1 VLQAAGAGTF
11 GPRRL
16 SAIILVVSL
25 LVASPAGA
33 GHEMTFYPSFYPQE
47 ISVRFVEP
55 PGAAAL
61 LAKNALHA
69 YAGVDAGG
77 GARSLRHMESLQG
90 YVVLTFRPGA
100 TAFAEA
106 AARCAAAAAVGR
118 ALGPRAPFVAHPYA
132 VTPYHDDFVHHFDLA
147 QASGE
152 RTPGALPRIS
162 AGGTLGAA
170 LQSAG
175 VARATADADAVL
187 EEVSVSAL
195 RAPVETHLGGWH
207 GPPWIKE
214 GWFHAWLLHAPALP
228 AAARRAAEE
237 LLRRRTELTYQP
249 PAERVA
255 LERRLVSAASA
266 GCERVVLGYTLRRE
280 PLNDDYSEGVEN
292 VAVDGQS
299 GIATPIFVRTVKLK
313 DFPWNGWLHTGTAPP
328 ARAAWNPIAGFTD
341 DGGRMVWAAV
351 GDPAMLLDP
360 DNGRWIANR
369 VRPVSVSE
377 PGTAVD
383 VPADALVPAA
393 GELKAAGAGVTAG
406 TKIVY
411 RVLFSKFHDGQPM
424 AAADLLF
431 AYAFASREHDPDI
444 DRATAVIRAS
454 LAAVRIARV
463 DTEIRDLGDMKLP
476 YQVPHVEVYLK
487 PAADPRYAAALA
499 PPWSPVPWQ
508 VLALMEQAVARG
520 VGAYSEPEARR
531 RAVPWLDLVRDTK
544 IRPRLLALAADFE
557 RRAWVPEALR
567 EHVTAEQARARWRA
581 LREFHKKTGHVLVT
595 AGPYQ
600 IGKHTAAGVTLPV
613 FRDFSYPLGV
623 GSFDQYPIPLHAY
636 VRTAEQRGAR
646 LEIQADV
653 EEIEKSGRSYKIVR
667 GPFRSQPPTEKTR
680 EPLTA
685 HWTVIGAGDE
695 VAATGT
701 SHDVQNGR
709 LVVDLAG
716 RLKPGS
722 YRVLLA
728 LALNGN
734 LVNPKVTVIPY
745 RAGE

>member
-1 VLQAAGAGTF
+1 MTF

-16 SAIILVVSL
+16 SIILVVFL
-25 LVASPAGA
+25 LVSPAGA

-69 YAGVDAGG
+69 YAGADAGG
-77 GARSLRHMESLQG
+77 GARAVRHMESLQG

-100 TAFAEA
+100 GAFTDA
-106 AARCAAAAAVGR
+106 AARCAGAAAVSR
-118 ALGPRAPFVAHPYA
+118 ALGARAPFVAHPYA

-147 QASGE
+147 QAARE
-152 RTPGALPRIS
+152 RTRGALPRIR
-162 AGGTLGAA
+162 AGGVLGAA

-175 VARATADADAVL
+175 VARAVTDADAVL
-187 EEVSVSAL
+187 EEVSLSAL
-195 RAPVETHLGGWH
+195 RAGVETRLAGWH

-214 GWFHAWLLHAPALP
+214 GWFHAWLLQAPGLP
-228 AAARRAAEE
+228 AAARRSAEE
-237 LLRRRTELTYQP
+237 LVRRRTDLTYLP

-292 VAVDGQS
+292 IAVDAQS

-313 DFPWNGWLHTGTAPP
+313 DFPWNGWLHAGTAPP
-328 ARAAWNPIAGFTD
+328 ARAAWNPVAGFTD

-351 GDPAMLLDP
+351 GDPALLLDP
-360 DNGRWIANR
+360 DNGRWIPNR
-369 VRPVSVSE
+369 VRTVSLSE
-377 PGTAVD
+377 PRTAVD

-393 GELKAAGAGVTAG
+393 GELKTAGAGVTAG

-424 AAADLLF
+424 AAADLLY
-431 AYAFASREHDPDI
+431 AYAFASRERDADI
-444 DRATAVIRAS
+444 DRATVVMRAS
-454 LAAVRIARV
+454 LAAVRITRV
-463 DTEIRDLGDMKLP
+463 DTEIRDLGDMKVP
-476 YQVPHVEVYLK
+476 YQVPQVEVYLK
-487 PAADPRYAAALA
+487 PAVDQRYAIAVA

-508 VLALMEQAVARG
+508 VLALMELAVARG
-520 VGAYSEPEARR
+520 VGAYSEQEAKR

-544 IRPRLLALAADFE
+544 TRPKLLALAADLE

-567 EHVTAEQARARWRA
+567 EHVSAEQARERWRA
-581 LREFHKKTGHVLVT
+581 LREFQKKTGHFLVT

-600 IGKHTAAGVTLPV
+600 MGKHTANSVTLPV

-636 VRTAEQRGAR
+636 VRAAEQRGSR
-646 LEIQADV
+646 IEIQADV
-653 EEIEKSGRSYKIVR
+653 EEIEKSARSYKIVR
-667 GPFRSQPPTEKTR
+667 GPFRPQPPTEKTR

-685 HWTVIGAGDE
+685 HWTVIGPGDE
-695 VAATGT
+695 VAASGA
-701 SHDVQNGR
+701 SREVQNGR
-709 LVVDLAG
+709 LVVDLTG
-716 RLKPGS
+716 QLKPGA

-734 LVNPKVTVIPY
+734 LVNPAVATMAY
-745 RAGE
+745 RVSE